1 MSSAAANGDLE
12 FGGRVTLEDGFSRV
26 ADQVSRRFRALR
38 ADFTSSIGGMGRSIL
53 GLTGSL
59 LGISRFL
66 SPAGLAMGLGGFVRS
81 AIRSSSE
88 MENLRIAFTTMLGSA
103 NAAGEHLRMLQQFA
117 VGKPFEFRDLV
128 VASRNLQTFGFGA
141 VEVRGLLQDFGDAAF
156 NAGTGLRGVNAQV
169 NVFGTI
175 LATNKVT
182 FGQLRMLVRAGVP
195 AFQILR
201 DQLHL
206 TDQQLRNIAHSTLRG
221 REIIDALRRGMQ
233 QRFAGGM
240 DRAAQTISA
249 RISDLNDVAG
259 IFLSQVGDELR
270 PTIIGFLNELGQG
283 ITRTD
288 FALWARRVSEAIS
301 TLARV
306 GRIAL
311 APFMGA
317 FADVSAR
324 WDRDQGRAVRPLRR
338 FLANFR
344 DVVQGVEALLSSE
357 GTGGIASIPASLQ
370 RTLIDRVLWPITV
383 RIARWGDRMRAVVG
397 GFIEGVVSEIRIM
410 GGIFQSIAARLGLFS
425 GSMNI
430 THERAMRLGRALVVL
445 LAVTSSL
452 RTLTTIYTVAT
463 NAASLAMSGYRLA
476 CIGARIA
483 QQNFYLAQMRS
494 ALGMIRWLEVL
505 KDAKGLS
512 QMLAAI
518 GYLRV
523 RELAAAASTRVLA
536 MSVRGLNL
544 AMAAGPYLPLLAFL
558 ALVVV
563 GTVLLAKNWHRVAAG
578 FERIKPF
585 VAVLATMTLPITAM
599 VAAFLAVP
607 VAIAWAY
614 NNWHRFTTGVSTTGA
629 SAFGAVR
636 KIAHAFRL
644 VSDVIRVVS
653 FLVSYRLGRLF
664 TPAVD
669 GARSAGRA
677 IVGFYLSCWT
687 AIGRAA
693 MAVGR
698 GIVGAFVWTGEFL
711 YAFFGGFA
719 SLIFGAIVR
728 IFPAFGL
735 FAIRVSG
742 VLRGI
747 RGAVRG
753 VFEGMGTGVASFFD
767 GLFESIIGKF
777 RAWAGD
783 LVAMMRALPARMQ
796 PAGLAD
802 SIARLDAFAHGGQ
815 APGTPPAPTPA
826 PGRPGGAPQTPAQAV
841 VQRTQA
847 QARVAGTSP
856 APVVHVTAVTPP
868 VTTVVQVEGREI
880 ARAVQRHGERENL
893 RGGGS
898 GSQD

>member
-1 MSSAAANGDLE
+1 MSTSSASSDLE
-12 FGGRVTLEDGFSRV
+12 FGGRVTLEDGFSGVADRV
-26 ADQVSRRFRALR
+26 ARRFRALR
-38 ADFTSSIGGMGRSIL
+38 ADFSAGIAGMGRSL
-53 GLTGSL
+53 VGLTGSL
-59 LGISRFL
+59 LGISQFL
-66 SPAGLAMGLGGFVRS
+66 SPAGLVAGLGSFARA

-103 NAAGEHLRMLQQFA
+103 SAANEHLQMLQRFA
-117 VGKPFEFRDLV
+117 VGKPFEFHDLV
-128 VASRNLQTFGFGA
+128 VASRNLQTFGFG
-141 VEVRGLLQDFGDAAF
+141 VGEIQGLLQDFGDAAF
-156 NAGTGLRGVNAQV
+156 NAGTGLRGVNAQT

-206 TDQQLRNIAHSTLRG
+206 TDDQLRNIAHSGLQG
-221 REIIDALRRGMQ
+221 RVIIDALRAGMR
-233 QRFAGGM
+233 QRFSGGM
-240 DRAAQTISA
+240 ERAAQTISA
-249 RISDLNDVAG
+249 RISDLHDVAG

-270 PTIIGFLNELGQG
+270 PTILGFLNELGQG
-283 ITRTD
+283 IARTD
-288 FALWARRVSEAIS
+288 FAMWARRVSDALS

-311 APFMGA
+311 APFLGA

-324 WDRDQGRAVRPLRR
+324 WDRDQGRATRPLRR
-338 FLANFR
+338 FLADVR
-344 DVVQGVEALLSSE
+344 DVVRGVEALLSSE
-357 GTGGIASIPASLQ
+357 GTNGIASIPAGLQ
-370 RTLIDRVLWPITV
+370 RVLIERGLWPITV
-383 RIARWGDRMRAVVG
+383 RIAQWGDRLRAVIG

-410 GGIFQSIAARLGLFS
+410 GNVFQSISARLGLFS
-425 GSMNI
+425 GSMNL
-430 THERAMRLGRALVVL
+430 THAGAVRLGRALVVL
-445 LAVTSSL
+445 LGVTSSL
-452 RTLTTIYTVAT
+452 RTLTTIYTAAT
-463 NAASLAMSGYRLA
+463 NAASVAMGGYRLA

-483 QQNFYLAQMRS
+483 QQNFYLAQMRA

-512 QMLAAI
+512 QMLAVI

-523 RELAAAASTRVLA
+523 RELAAAASTRALA

-544 AMAAGPYLPLLAFL
+544 AMAVGPYLPLLAFL

-607 VAIAWAY
+607 VAIAWVY
-614 NNWHRFTTGVSTTGA
+614 NNWHRFTAGVSATGA
-629 SAFGAVR
+629 TAFGAVR

-644 VSDVIRVVS
+644 VSDVIRVVG
-653 FLVSYRLGRLF
+653 FLVSYHLGRLF
-664 TPAVD
+664 TPVID
-669 GARSAGRA
+669 GARAVGRGIA
-677 IVGFYLSCWT
+677 GFYLSIWA

-698 GIVGAFVWTGEFL
+698 GIVGAFVWTGQFL

-735 FAIRVSG
+735 FAVRVSG
-742 VLRGI
+742 VLRHI
-747 RGAVRG
+747 KGAVQG

-783 LVAMMRALPARMQ
+783 LVAMMRALPARVQ
-796 PAGLAD
+796 ASAGLAD
-802 SIARLDAFAHGGQ
+802 SIARLDAFANG
-815 APGTPPAPTPA
+815 GTPGQTPA
-826 PGRPGGAPQTPAQAV
+826 ATPPGAPAAPAQPVAQAV

-847 QARVAGTSP
+847 QARVAATAP
-856 APVVHVTAVTPP
+856 APVVHVTANTPP

-893 RGGGS
+893 RGGGN